1 MKCNDIVRDEKE
13 NIMSRKAELR
23 QQKLASRLKQRQQNC
38 VPIQALDFYRELRHP
53 GRIEMFIPFMLYR
66 RNENV

>member
-1 MKCNDIVRDEKE
+1 
-13 NIMSRKAELR
+13 MSRKAELR